1 MWLSFYTAA
10 ASCPKT
16 KKICLKNK
24 IKGWLIFHFFILLLI
39 FLLIKTCWLLFCSFF
54 IALMLLTF
62 ICGLAHNSSEVDL
75 VTHKYRKKEKEW
87 LKKKKWI
94 RKCLRA
100 SPQLRLFYQTLQL
113 DLWLLVFLW
122 LLYKGPFFSFSH
134 SFLFSKWTVYCQ
146 H

>member
-87 LKKKKWI
+87 LKKKKMNQKMFESLPTITFVLSNSTTWPLAVSFLVI
-94 RKCLRA
+94 
-100 SPQLRLFYQTLQL
+100 TLQGTFFF
-113 DLWLLVFLW
+113 FLAFI
-122 LLYKGPFFSFSH
+122 PFF
-134 SFLFSKWTVYCQ
+134 
-146 H
+146 